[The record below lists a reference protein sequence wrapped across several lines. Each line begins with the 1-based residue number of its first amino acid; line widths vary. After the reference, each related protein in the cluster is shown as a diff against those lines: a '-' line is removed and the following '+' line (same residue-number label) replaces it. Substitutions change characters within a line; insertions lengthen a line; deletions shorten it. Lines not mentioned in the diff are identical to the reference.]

1 LPAGLIGLALDR
13 PVGHPGRCGT
23 CHETIYQA
31 PYIQGR
37 GELRREIAAALR
49 SGRARRQE
57 RQPQPRFVVPMLMIS
72 DRPAEAADRSVPGHS
87 EGDLIIGKDS
97 ASQIG
102 TLVERASRY
111 LPLVRLHRCPPRCR
125 RRELNA
131 RPRKTL
137 GWETPAERLANS

>member
-1 LPAGLIGLALDR
+1 MRL
-13 PVGHPGRCGT
+13 

-31 PYIQGR
+31 PYVQGR

-49 SGRARRQE
+49 AGRARRQE
-57 RQPQPRFVVPMLMIS
+57 RQPQSRFVVPMLMIS
-72 DRPAEAADRSVPGHS
+72 DRPAEAADRSVPGHW

-111 LPLVRLHRCPPRCR
+111 LLLVRLPVDRDAETVRDA
-125 RRELNA
+125 LA
-131 RPRKTL
+131 ATTATL
-137 GWETPAERLANS
+137 P